1 MFKRT
6 SKLFSKRSSKPR
18 AIKRHT
24 ILGRL
29 NTPQHKNP
37 QTTELDDLQDKPIH
51 VMEQPKANRQPSHL
65 AIPFLKRS
73 TILHPPTSKKR
84 IGIFCDSLLYADF
97 IRSSLQVLEIDI
109 QYFGHPNTFQVNK
122 YTLYDNISAWVIF
135 LSDGSDY
142 LFLDNFLD
150 RYVNK
155 PTLFL
160 NAQTNRVKTSEKI
173 NQFVTA
179 TELFK
184 PTGEVCV

>member
-6 SKLFSKRSSKPR
+6 SKLFSKRPSKPKE
-18 AIKRHT
+18 IQRHAL
-24 ILGRL
+24 LGRR

-37 QTTELDDLQDKPIH
+37 KTTVLDDLHDKPIH
-51 VMEQPKANRQPSHL
+51 VMDQPKANQRSSHL

-73 TILHPPTSKKR
+73 AILRLPTSKKR
-84 IGIFCDSLLYADF
+84 VGIFCDSLLYADF
-97 IRSSLQVLEIDI
+97 IRSSLQILEIDI
-109 QYFGHPNTFQVNK
+109 QYFGHPNTFQASN
-122 YTLYDNISAWVIF
+122 YTLYDDISAWVIF

-173 NQFVTA
+173 NQFVI
-179 TELFK
+179 EVGIFK
-184 PTGEVCV
+184 LSGGVCA